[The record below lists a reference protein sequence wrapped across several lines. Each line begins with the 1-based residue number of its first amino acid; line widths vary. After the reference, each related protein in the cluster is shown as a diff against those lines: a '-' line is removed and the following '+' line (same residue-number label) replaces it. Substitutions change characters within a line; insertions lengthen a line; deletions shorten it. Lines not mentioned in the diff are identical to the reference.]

1 MANLAYW
8 IGIFS
13 MIINECCKKNAKVF
27 ILDFEA
33 LFWSSKCNN
42 MSELVGIMTFTG
54 AIKSGFNNYV
64 TFKGRASRSEF
75 WYWTLFLVLLSMC
88 TTLID
93 IAAFFSSA
101 WAPTGTITTI
111 ITLLPSYAMSVR
123 RLHDVNRSGWWNLI
137 ALTGIGIF
145 VLLYWTIKNS
155 DQAENSYGE

>member
-1 MANLAYW
+1 
-8 IGIFS
+8 
-13 MIINECCKKNAKVF
+13 
-27 ILDFEA
+27 
-33 LFWSSKCNN
+33 
-42 MSELVGIMTFTG
+42 MTFTS

-101 WAPTGTITTI
+101 WSPTGTITTI
-111 ITLLPSYAMSVR
+111 ITLLPSYTMSVR